1 MIAAGLARGGSGL
14 SIEQLEA
21 APHGIDLGPLRPSL
35 LSRLET
41 ASGKIEA
48 APPVLLA
55 ELDRLA
61 EQMGS
66 GSPATGLKLIGR
78 RDVRSNNSW
87 MHNAPRLVKGKVR
100 HHLLMHP
107 DDLAERQIEAG
118 ARVRIRSRMG
128 EIETDVLAS
137 DEMMR
142 GVVCL
147 PHGFGHDRSGTRQTR
162 ASLVSGASYNDL
174 TDPDLLDAA
183 CGNAAL
189 NGLPVQVELA

>member
-14 SIEQLEA
+14 SIDDLEA

-41 ASGKIEA
+41 ASGMIEA
-48 APPVLLA
+48 APTALLA
-55 ELDRLA
+55 ELQRLA
-61 EQMGS
+61 RQIGA
-66 GSPATGLKLIGR
+66 GPASVELKLIGR

-87 MHNAPRLVKGKVR
+87 MHNAPRLVKGKLR
-100 HHLLMHP
+100 HQLMMHP
-107 DDLAERQIEAG
+107 DDLAQRSIQDG
-118 ARVRIRSRMG
+118 ARVRIRSRVG
-128 EIETDVLAS
+128 EIETEVVAS

-147 PHGFGHDRSGTRQTR
+147 PHGFGHDRRGTRQAR
-162 ASLVSGASYNDL
+162 AQLVRGASYNDL
-174 TDPDLLDAA
+174 SDPMSLDAA